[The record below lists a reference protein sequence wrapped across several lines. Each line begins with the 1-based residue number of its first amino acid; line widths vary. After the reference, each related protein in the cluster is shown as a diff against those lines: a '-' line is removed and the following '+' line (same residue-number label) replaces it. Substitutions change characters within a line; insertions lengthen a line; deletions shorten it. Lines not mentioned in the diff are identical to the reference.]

1 MKNWKRM
8 LALLLSLALA
18 ASLCACGFTA
28 DPTGG
33 TANPDPSPDASASLA
48 PGAEPTIEVDLSK
61 DVLDFSAGIPA
72 GDALLTV
79 NGVEVKADLMLYWL
93 ALSCQNFMSYYGMFG
108 IQLSDDIG
116 DGTTFGDQM
125 RLSAANIASYYVLLQ
140 QKAAQLGCLPTD
152 AQTQEA
158 RDLMMADGQEN
169 YDRLK
174 AAFGLT
180 DESME
185 FLYLS
190 DVYYENVLNAIVP
203 TATDEMLNNYVYQ
216 AKHILIKT
224 VDTDAEPILQD
235 DGTYAYPA
243 LPAETV
249 AEKTR
254 QAEDILAQIRAADD
268 PIAKF
273 DELMNEFSED
283 GRDEETGELAAP
295 DGYTTVLG
303 EMVPGFEQGA
313 LALKPGEISGL
324 VESSYGY
331 HIILRGE
338 VADLESYAED
348 CRAYQ
353 VDKEI
358 DAMRDAAEVTRAPAL
373 DALDVA
379 AFYDRFTAYQ
389 YALAEQYQSA
399 EGDSGDGDAVG

>member
-1 MKNWKRM
+1 MKNRKRT
-8 LALLLSLALA
+8 LALLLSLALTV
-18 ASLCACGFTA
+18 SLCACDSGDGDATV
-28 DPTGG
+28 
-33 TANPDPSPDASASLA
+33 SPDASLDPNATPS
-48 PGAEPTIEVDLSK
+48 IEVDLSK

-72 GDALLTV
+72 GDTLLTV

-93 ALSCQNFMSYYGMFG
+93 ALSCQNFMSYYGMAG
-108 IQLSDDIG
+108 YQLTDVIPNG
-116 DGTTFGDQM
+116 DGATFADQM
-125 RLSAANIASYYVLLQ
+125 RLSAVNIASYNVLLQ

-152 AQTQEA
+152 AQAREA
-158 RDLMMADGQEN
+158 RDLMTADGQES

-185 FLYLS
+185 YLYLS
-190 DVYYENVLNAIVP
+190 DYYYENLLNAIAP
-203 TATDEMLNNYVYQ
+203 TATGEMLNNYVYQ
-216 AKHILIKT
+216 AKHILLKT
-224 VDTDAEPILQD
+224 VDTDAERILQD

-249 AEKTR
+249 AEKRR
-254 QAEDILAQIRAADD
+254 QAEDILAQIQAADD
-268 PIAKF
+268 PTAKF

-283 GRDEETGELAAP
+283 GRKEDGTLASP
-295 DGYTTVLG
+295 DGYTTTLG

-348 CRAYQ
+348 CREYQ
-353 VDKEI
+353 VDREI
-358 DAMRDAAEVTRAPAL
+358 DAMLEDAEVTRVPAL

-379 AFYDRFTAYQ
+379 AFFDRFTAYQ
-389 YALAEQYQSA
+389 YALAEQYQPA
-399 EGDSGDGDAVG
+399 EG